1 MKGRLHSRASMCGG
15 VKVVRHQFAL
25 GGQEGDGGG
34 VGHQDQVKLLQI
46 RDNQGLEPSFFSPES
61 L

>member
-1 MKGRLHSRASMCGG
+1 MCGG

-34 VGHQDQVKLLQI
+34 VGHQDQVKLLQMSV
-46 RDNQGLEPSFFSPES
+46 NQASEPRFLSSES